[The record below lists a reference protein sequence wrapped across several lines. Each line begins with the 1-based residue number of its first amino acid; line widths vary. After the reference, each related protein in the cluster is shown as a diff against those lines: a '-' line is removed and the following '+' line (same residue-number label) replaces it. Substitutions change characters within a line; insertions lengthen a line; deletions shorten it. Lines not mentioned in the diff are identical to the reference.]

1 MTEDEQVATTTST
14 TAGAEA
20 EAVSDTAPLEGGKK
34 TKTFSSEFST
44 LLTCLGAAVGTGN
57 IWRYPRLIFLIKIF
71 LNNLNK

>member
-14 TAGAEA
+14 TAAEA
-20 EAVSDTAPLEGGKK
+20 EAVSDTAPLDGGKK

-57 IWRYPRLIFLIKIF
+57 IWRYPRLILLIKIF

>member
-1 MTEDEQVATTTST
+1 MTEDEQVATTTTT
-14 TAGAEA
+14 TAAEA

-71 LNNLNK
+71 